1 MVAISG
7 KGMDEASEF
16 GGGERLIVNG
26 GLGADDAEAASLE
39 LLISIRPEHA
49 DSIVEGLKTVE
60 FRRRFPPEQRV
71 RGATVWIYSTAP
83 VREVIGTAVVV
94 SVDRMGTAAL
104 WHAYGDRGAVSRGV
118 FDDYFS
124 GVSEGHAISLGGVR
138 RLGTPVDA
146 ARLEALDFAT
156 PQSYRFVPE
165 DVSGVLRRCLDEA
178 PA

>member
-1 MVAISG
+1 
-7 KGMDEASEF
+7 MDEVVPFQE
-16 GGGERLIVNG
+16 GGQLTLNG
-26 GLGADDAEAASLE
+26 DGGTNAEAAGVE
-39 LLISIRPEHA
+39 LLISIRPKHA
-49 DSIVEGLKTVE
+49 DNIVEGVKTVE

-94 SVDRMGTAAL
+94 SVERMGTAAL
-104 WHAYGDRGAVSRGV
+104 WQAYADQGAVSRGV
-118 FDDYFS
+118 FEDYFE
-124 GVSEGHAISLGGVR
+124 GVTEGHAIRLGAVR
-138 RLGTPVDA
+138 RLDIPVDA

-165 DVSGVLRRCLDEA
+165 AVSGVLRGSVGAVGEA